1 MTKLRFHMTFPE
13 ERVKE
18 PILYEISQ
26 KFRVVPN
33 IRRADVSD
41 RSGWV
46 ELELEGDLPEI
57 ERTVQYLRQRGIHV
71 DPLEKTILEG

>member
-1 MTKLRFHMTFPE
+1 MTHLRFHMTFPE

-26 KFRVVPN
+26 KFRVIPN

-41 RSGWV
+41 QSGWV
-46 ELELEGDLPEI
+46 ELELEGELPEI
-57 ERTVQYLRQRGIHV
+57 ERTIDYLRKRGIHV

>member
-1 MTKLRFHMTFPE
+1 MTRLRFHLTFPE

-18 PILYEISQ
+18 PIIYEISQ
-26 KFRVVPN
+26 KFAVVIN

-46 ELELEGDLPEI
+46 ELELEGELPEI
-57 ERTVQYLRQRGIHV
+57 ERTVVHLRNRGIHV
-71 DPLEKTILEG
+71 DPIEKTILEG